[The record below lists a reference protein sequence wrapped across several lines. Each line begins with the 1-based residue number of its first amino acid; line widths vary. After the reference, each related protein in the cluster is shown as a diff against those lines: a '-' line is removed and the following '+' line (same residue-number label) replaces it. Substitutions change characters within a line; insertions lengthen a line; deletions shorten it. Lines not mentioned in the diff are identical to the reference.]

1 LGASISIK
9 RDAVG
14 DVVLHED
21 ERTSKLAKRVEV
33 PDERPVGIPANI
45 IAECPER
52 CLQQGARNCL
62 QRELCRSTG
71 RCDTEIASPHSL
83 RPPITNCETGVVVIY
98 RWRWELECFA
108 IEKGQH
114 LLRRSADRCGRA
126 NDLRPVS
133 AH

>member
-1 LGASISIK
+1 HQSQPRNVHADADHVGRENGINSARGTDLYIEQVEHSADFFLRSPGCQFLDVAEGSSLLGASISIK

-52 CLQQGARNCL
+52 CL
-62 QRELCRSTG
+62 
-71 RCDTEIASPHSL
+71 
-83 RPPITNCETGVVVIY
+83 
-98 RWRWELECFA
+98 
-108 IEKGQH
+108 
-114 LLRRSADRCGRA
+114 
-126 NDLRPVS
+126 
-133 AH
+133 